1 VTTIWIGIGSGL
13 FMIVLGL
20 GVIAVAWRQGTLRN
34 RAGRTITLAASAIF
48 FVIGLGIVVVGS
60 VSANL
65 NSRLETDVCT
75 VRTVQWDPTRSG
87 AAAWDIGTDCGGT
100 LHIDP
105 GATRQTVSEAS
116 ALANSMTPGN
126 VYRLTVQGTLRS
138 PYAISSYLL
147 AAKQV
152 P

>member
-1 VTTIWIGIGSGL
+1 
-13 FMIVLGL
+13 MIVLGL
-20 GVIAVAWRQGTLRN
+20 AVIAIAWRQGILRN
-34 RAGRTITLAASAIF
+34 RAGRTVTIAGSAIF
-48 FVIGLGIVVVGS
+48 FVIGLGIVAVGS

-65 NSRLETDVCT
+65 NSRHETDVCT
-75 VRTVQWDPTRSG
+75 VRSVQWDPTRLG

-105 GATRQTVSEAS
+105 GAIGQTVPEAT

-126 VYRLTVQGTLRS
+126 LYRLTIQGTLRN
-138 PYAISSYLL
+138 PYGISSYLL
-147 AAKQV
+147 AARPV